1 MIFNVLYYSH
11 SKEKE
16 VQGGDRMKR
25 LLCAA
30 VSALAI
36 FIMYGC
42 GSSINYELPDE
53 PEKFNTQT
61 FVSPTDKDDSYIV
74 IEYNGKKYIPY
85 GTLKGKLKGKDVG
98 ECLGYI
104 VQDGTED
111 RNTRIYLLTANENS
125 DYLAEINTEGFME
138 QPLFLRAE
146 DTKGKNTD
154 TPSYIENLG
163 YDFWR

>member
-1 MIFNVLYYSH
+1 MLYYSH
-11 SKEKE
+11 SKKKV
-16 VQGGDRMKR
+16 VQVGDWMKR

-30 VSALAI
+30 VSTLAI
-36 FIMYGC
+36 FMLCGC
-42 GSSINYELPDE
+42 RSGINYELPDK
-53 PEKFNTQT
+53 PEKFSTQT
-61 FVSPTDKDDSYIV
+61 FVSPTDKEDSYIV
-74 IEYNGKKYIPY
+74 IEYNGRKYIPY
-85 GTLKGKLKGKDVG
+85 GTLKDKLKGKDVG

-111 RNTRIYLLTANENS
+111 RNTRIYMLTYNENN

-146 DTKGKNTD
+146 DTKGKNID
-154 TPSYIENLG
+154 TPSYIEDLG